1 MKLDPHREAQ
11 ILRLFHAE
19 KWPIG
24 TIARQ
29 LGLHHTTV
37 RRAVA
42 RSGDLPVE
50 RPRPARIDPFLP
62 FILKTLEQ

>member
-1 MKLDPHREAQ
+1 MIGREREAE

-19 KWPIG
+19 KWKLG

-37 RRAVA
+37 RRVL
-42 RSGDLPVE
+42 RWPK
-50 RPRPARIDPFLP
+50 PAAP
-62 FILKTLEQ
+62 